1 MENYKAVIN
10 YSNYK
15 PLDLVETMNNTADGI
30 GSDPIFT
37 GSPTTPVALRAIA
50 VKLQL
55 NHAAEIGTGKA
66 THKAFADSFQLAV
79 DTMHTMGI
87 WANYVCAGSS
97 ALLLKLKIPYY
108 DASTTGRDKST
119 FSLIDGEV
127 SGEAVITVPVEKTD
141 DSYLAMYSL
150 TADAKLETCIFA
162 GADAVCKFTLKNLPV
177 GIVIYVIWAA
187 ITTGGIVVWSKPYP
201 IMVT

>member
-1 MENYKAVIN
+1 MEKFKSIIDF
-10 YSNYK
+10 SDFK
-15 PLDLVETMNNTADGI
+15 PLNLVETMNNVADGI
-30 GSDPIFT
+30 ESDPIFT
-37 GSPTTPVALRAIA
+37 GSPTTPAGLRAIA
-50 VKLQL
+50 LKLQE

-79 DTMHTMGI
+79 DTMHTMGV

-108 DASTTGRDKST
+108 DGSTTGRDKST
-119 FSLIDGEV
+119 FSLIDGEI
-127 SGEAVITVPVEKTD
+127 SGEAIMTVPVEKTD
-141 DSYLAMYSL
+141 DSYIAMYSL

-162 GADAVCKFTLKNLPV
+162 GADAVSKLTLKNLPV